1 MEAPKNK
8 EELQRYLGMI
18 TYLAKFIPNLSQ
30 SAELLRTLLEK
41 DVKWHWN
48 EQQEHSFKTLK
59 QLTTEAPVL
68 KYFDPTKAI
77 KISVDA
83 SSKGMGAVLL
93 QDNQPVAYA
102 SKALTKSQQNY
113 AQIEKEMLAIVFG
126 CTRFH
131 EYIYGMPQV
140 EIETDHKPLEAIL
153 KKPLHQAP
161 ARLQKMIM
169 VVQKYPISVRYHPGK
184 ELVIADTLSRAFI
197 NGETTDPVLQEF
209 EINLLQSLPISDRKL
224 AKLKTETQKDSS
236 LQDLKYVRSRNW
248 SKQEA
253 PATTMPYWNC
263 RDEISTA
270 NGILFKGE

>member
-18 TYLAKFIPNLSQ
+18 MYFAKFIPNLSQ
-30 SAELLRTLLEK
+30 SAEPLRILLEK
-41 DVKWHWN
+41 DVEWHWN

-83 SSKGMGAVLL
+83 SSKGSMGAVLL
-93 QDNQPVAYA
+93 QDDQPVAYA

-140 EIETDHKPLEAIL
+140 EIETDHRPLEAIL
-153 KKPLHQAP
+153 KKALSQAP

-169 VVQKYPISVRYHPGK
+169 IVQKYPISVRYHPGK

-197 NGETTDPVLQEF
+197 NGEITDPVLQEF

-236 LQDLKYVRSRNW
+236 L
-248 SKQEA
+248 
-253 PATTMPYWNC
+253 
-263 RDEISTA
+263 
-270 NGILFKGE
+270 